1 MKEEIAQS
9 IANAPESTGVY
20 FFKNAK
26 GDFLYIGKAKNL
38 RARLRSYLRPGG
50 DGRFQLQFLARQAAA
65 VEFVLTPGE
74 GEALLLEDRLVKQ
87 HQPIHNVRLRDDKS
101 FLMLRLD
108 LSREFPRFEPVRSH
122 GEKEPGYRY
131 FGPYPSSQALRRSLR
146 LLHSLIPMRDCSDSM
161 MKHRSRPCLKHSIGL
176 CAAPCVGLIDA
187 KDYAALVEKS
197 VAVLSGKTA
206 ELEKE
211 LERKMKKAADELQFE
226 RAKVFRDQLKA
237 LQQTVERRPVL
248 TRTQI
253 ERDTFGFFRNEKNS
267 IVTVLRF
274 RAGGL
279 VDSKSHLVPS
289 TVPEEELLSSFL
301 SRFYNEGEAI
311 PAEIV
316 VPGEIHEREMLERVF
331 SERADHPV
339 SILSAQRGEKH
350 LQLKMATAN
359 AKEAAAQI
367 ELRRDADGSALDHL
381 QNRLGLV
388 KRPEC
393 MDCFDI
399 SQMQGSAMVAS
410 RVRFVDGRPNK
421 TGYRHYKIQSVSGQD
436 DFAAMLEVVSRS
448 LRRGLEED
456 DLPDLIVIDG
466 GKGQLSSALA
476 ARDELGA
483 WDVEFVALAKD
494 REKEKEGE
502 KFHTGERVFL
512 PGADQAIALPAGSP
526 ERLLMERIRDEA
538 HRFAITFHRKK
549 REAIRSELDEI
560 PGLGAQKKKSLLRH
574 FGSVNS
580 IREASVDQIMQISG
594 MNNRLAQNIYDKLH
608 QPRG

>member
-50 DGRFQLQFLARQAAA
+50 DGRFQLQFLSRQAAA

-108 LSREFPRFEPVRSH
+108 LSKEFPRFEPVRSH

-187 KDYAALVEKS
+187 KDYAALVEKA

-248 TRTQI
+248 TRTQV

-331 SERADHPV
+331 SERAEHPV
-339 SILSAQRGEKH
+339 SIFSAQRGEKH
-350 LQLKMATAN
+350 LQLKMASAN

-367 ELRRDADGSALDHL
+367 ELRRDADGSALDRL
-381 QNRLGLV
+381 QERLGLV

-410 RVRFVDGRPNK
+410 RVRFVEGRPNK

-512 PGADQAIALPAGSP
+512 PGADQPIALPAGSP

-574 FGSVNS
+574 FGSVAS

-594 MNNRLAQNIYDKLH
+594 MNSRLAQSVYEKL
-608 QPRG
+608 RRS